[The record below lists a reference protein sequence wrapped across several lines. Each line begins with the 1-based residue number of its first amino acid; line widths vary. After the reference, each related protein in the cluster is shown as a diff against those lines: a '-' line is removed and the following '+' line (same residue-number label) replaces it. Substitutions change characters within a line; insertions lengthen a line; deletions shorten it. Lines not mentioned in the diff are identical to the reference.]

1 MNEKT
6 RQLVLDLMAKA
17 HAGAQGAVRE
27 GFEGLSPASRDTAE
41 RFLGEFRAC
50 LRQDVEGAL
59 RPAEVQE
66 RLASLVHGPSDPAV
80 VAVLRGYAEAFQLL
94 LAASRDGLRGK
105 GRGH

>member
-27 GFEGLSPASRDTAE
+27 GFEELSPASRDTAE
-41 RFLGEFRAC
+41 RFLGEFRTC
-50 LRQDVEGAL
+50 LSQGVEGVL
-59 RPAEVQE
+59 LPAEVQE
-66 RLASLVHGPSDPAV
+66 RLASLLHGPSDPAV
-80 VAVLRGYAEAFQLL
+80 ARVLQGYAAAFQFL